1 MEHNRRFLAVFGAI
15 VAFVV
20 AVVAVVAVAA
30 VGTGLNLPSYDDA
43 TGACM

>member
-20 AVVAVVAVAA
+20 AVVAVAA
-30 VGTGLNLPSYDDA
+30 VGTGLNLPSYDNA